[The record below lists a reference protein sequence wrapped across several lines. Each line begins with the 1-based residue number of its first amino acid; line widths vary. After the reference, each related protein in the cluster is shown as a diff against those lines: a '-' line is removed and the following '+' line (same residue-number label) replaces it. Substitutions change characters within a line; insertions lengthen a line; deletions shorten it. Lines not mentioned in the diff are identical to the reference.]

1 MKYIRILFFKKGVI
15 WKYFVIERNSFII
28 EFWSQIGQN
37 YFYKLIK
44 NDRLTV
50 SSIIYMRS

>member
-15 WKYFVIERNSFII
+15 WKYLVIERNSFII
-28 EFWSQIGQN
+28 VFWSQIGQN
-37 YFYKLIK
+37 YSYKLIR